1 MRPLSATVSKL
12 FTKPLVP
19 IAPVKAKLAVAFVVA
34 PDSNASE
41 QPSPSESK
49 SKRLGM
55 PSLSVSP
62 SLQPANK
69 PTQVLFDPA
78 VL

>member
-1 MRPLSATVSKL
+1 MRPLPADSKL
-12 FTKPLVP
+12 SSNPLAP
-19 IAPVKAKLAVAFVVA
+19 IVPVKAKLAVVLVVA
-34 PDSNASE
+34 PDSKASE
-41 QPSPSESK
+41 QPSPSESR

-69 PTQVLFDPA
+69 PTQVLLEPA